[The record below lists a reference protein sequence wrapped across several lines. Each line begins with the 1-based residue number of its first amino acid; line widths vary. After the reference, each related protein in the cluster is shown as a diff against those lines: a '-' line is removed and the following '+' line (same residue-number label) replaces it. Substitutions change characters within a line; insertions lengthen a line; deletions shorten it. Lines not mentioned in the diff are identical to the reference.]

1 MITMEKVIHIIPTPF
16 GNLEDISL
24 RAIRI
29 LGELDLILAE
39 DTRVTKKLLRH
50 YDIRTTML
58 SYHAFNEH
66 KIVKNI
72 IKKIDDGVKIGLVS
86 DAGTPSISD
95 PGFLLIREC
104 INNNIKVI
112 CLPGATAC
120 IPAIVQS
127 GLPCEKFIFEGFLP
141 VKKGRKNKLL
151 EIINQEKTTILYE
164 SPHRIIKTLNELAI
178 ICPKRKIVVLKELT
192 KIYETIYR
200 GSILEIIH
208 DISKSKIKGEFVII
222 LNGNN

>member
-1 MITMEKVIHIIPTPF
+1 MEKVIHIIPTPI
-16 GNLEDISL
+16 GNLEDISI

-50 YDIRTTML
+50 YNIATTML
-58 SYHAFNEH
+58 SYHSFNEH
-66 KIVKNI
+66 QIVKNV
-72 IKKIDDGVKIGLVS
+72 IKKINDGVQIGLVS

-104 INNNIKVI
+104 ISNSIQVV

-127 GLPCEKFIFEGFLP
+127 GLPSDRFIFEGFLP
-141 VKKGRKNKLL
+141 VKKGRKKKLL
-151 EIINQEKTTILYE
+151 EIIDQDKTTVLYE

-178 ICPKRKIVVLKELT
+178 LAPKRKIVVLKELT
-192 KIYETIYR
+192 KLYETTYR
-200 GSILEIIH
+200 GSMIDIIH
-208 DISKSKIKGEFVII
+208 DIGKSKIKGEFVIV
-222 LNGNN
+222 LDGKS

>member
-1 MITMEKVIHIIPTPF
+1 MEKVIHIIPTPI

-24 RAIRI
+24 RSVRV

-50 YDIRTTML
+50 YNIATTML
-58 SYHAFNEH
+58 SYHSFNEH

-72 IKKIDDGVKIGLVS
+72 IKKINDGVQIGLVS

-127 GLPCEKFIFEGFLP
+127 GLPCDRFVFEGFLP
-141 VKKGRKNKLL
+141 AKKGRKNKLL
-151 EIINQEKTTILYE
+151 EIIDQQKTTVLYE
-164 SPHRIIKTLNELAI
+164 SPHRIMKTLNELAI
-178 ICPKRKIVVLKELT
+178 LCPKRKIVVLKELT
-192 KIYETIYR
+192 KMYETTYR
-200 GSILEIIH
+200 GSILEIID
-208 DISKSKIKGEFVII
+208 DISKSKIKGEFVIV
-222 LNGNN
+222 LDGKD